1 MRAFARAS
9 RPDQAFRAGR
19 TARLVAQLAG
29 ALDAAHAYGLVH
41 RDVKPANVLLTL
53 DRPEHLYLTDFG
65 VAKTIG
71 SGDGLTQAGDWVGT
85 LDYVAP
91 EQIKGEAVGAAADT
105 YAMAAVIY
113 HCLSGQVPF
122 DPDHEAAKL
131 FAHLGAPRRLRPRC
145 APSSRRRS
153 TRSSRAAWPRT
164 RPSATRRR
172 RWPRP
177 VRARWGSRWPLI
189 GRTRRAYSASSVG
202 RHASATAASW
212 SESEVYRQ
220 HQGRN
225 PVESHT
231 AA

>member
-1 MRAFARAS
+1 MCVHS
-9 RPDQAFRAGR
+9 REPRDRTRPFEPAR

-131 FAHLGAPRRLRPRC
+131 FAHLGAPPPAPTKVRPELPEAIDEVIARGMAKDPAERYPTAAALAEAC
-145 APSSRRRS
+145 ASSLGVEM
-153 TRSSRAAWPRT
+153 AAH
-164 RPSATRRR
+164 
-172 RWPRP
+172 
-177 VRARWGSRWPLI
+177 
-189 GRTRRAYSASSVG
+189 GRTRRAYSAS
-202 RHASATAASW
+202 
-212 SESEVYRQ
+212 
-220 HQGRN
+220 
-225 PVESHT
+225 
-231 AA
+231 